1 METKEEKLKEKEP
14 EAKKSLMEEVEEEA
28 CKQGKKSSKTWE
40 AMKLL
45 KCSLIVNDP
54 TFLL

>member
-28 CKQGKKSSKTWE
+28 RKQGKKSSKTWE
-40 AMKLL
+40 AMKRL
-45 KCSLIVNDP
+45 KGCLIVNDP

>member
-28 CKQGKKSSKTWE
+28 RKQGKK
-40 AMKLL
+40 
-45 KCSLIVNDP
+45 NDP

>member
-28 CKQGKKSSKTWE
+28 RKQGKKSSKTWE
-40 AMKLL
+40 AILTFSYIWLL
-45 KCSLIVNDP
+45 LQTI
-54 TFLL
+54 